1 MWTLPQSGRQQSR
14 APIAPGRSSR
24 ASFKLWLLRF
34 CRCRFRTCRR
44 AATHFTNFETHEAP
58 DGNAF
63 AELGDRLSDHL
74 ADCHALVL
82 DVVLFVESIL
92 LVELLHFARDDFL
105 DDLLRLAGSQRL
117 RPIDFALLL
126 EHVRGDFL
134 APHIARIERGDVH
147 GDVVRKLLKC
157 FRARHEVRLAVQLH
171 DHADLS
177 ASVDVAAHQAFA
189 GFARSFLGCSCL
201 ALLAQNADGFFDVA
215 IGFDERGAAITEA
228 RVGPFPQFLDELGR
242 NLHGRLLCTHS
253 SFPCSLK
260 SSCVRFLQNGP
271 PRAARGGPLQIS
283 HPRSA
288 LTLFFVRRH
297 RGFRAFRSEEHTSE
311 LQSHHDL
318 VCRLLLEKKKKNNNR
333 IMHAT
338 NKVEQL
344 ENEITNRGYASDA
357 PNATPRNRDRYYQRA
372 AQADKAPSRGRRGG
386 E

>member
-1 MWTLPQSGRQQSR
+1 MEAISRSCLPEAAARTKRQRKATCCGVLGAASHRTTCSRSSAAKLTSGLILAMRTHISYWPQYVYLFM
-14 APIAPGRSSR
+14 IHTTSR

-82 DVVLFVESIL
+82 DVVLFVEAIL

-228 RVGPFPQFLDELGR
+228 RVGPFPQFLDELGW

-253 SFPCSLK
+253 FFPCSLK
-260 SSCVRFLQNGP
+260 SCCLHFLQNGP
-271 PRAARGGPLQIS
+271 PRAVRGGPLEF
-283 HPRSA
+283 P
-288 LTLFFVRRH
+288 T
-297 RGFRAFRSEEHTSE
+297 
-311 LQSHHDL
+311 
-318 VCRLLLEKKKKNNNR
+318 
-333 IMHAT
+333 HA
-338 NKVEQL
+338 VL
-344 ENEITNRGYASDA
+344 
-357 PNATPRNRDRYYQRA
+357 
-372 AQADKAPSRGRRGG
+372 
-386 E
+386 